1 MHFKFPDMFYLL
13 RKAHLLQLIV
23 GIIAL
28 LWCGVMIFIKPL
40 DVSLLNNSLFCSV
53 AFSQWAIS
61 HPVGTQ
67 FLVLLLLLLQGAMLF
82 HYVRTCGFLDE
93 ENALSI
99 LFFCAFSLGMGI
111 FLPFTPA
118 WFTNTA
124 TLAVL
129 NLSNR
134 AFSSNSKTTL
144 LLAGIVLGIAT
155 LFDPTALLLLG
166 FFILYILINQIDKLR
181 DLLATLCGVLTPY
194 LYLLAYHY
202 FAGSLHA
209 YLHSFSQ
216 FHLYFPL
223 FTQTHFSIYTLIALP
238 LTLLLTIYVIFRLK
252 VLYNNRLILIRR
264 RFLMLCILFFFNIAM
279 LLSANTP
286 FPYSLYY
293 LLIPITVFTISFIPV
308 RNFAIS
314 TEILLTLLT
323 ASLVIMGRF

>member
-1 MHFKFPDMFYLL
+1 MFYLL

-23 GIIAL
+23 GVIAL

-40 DVSLLNNSLFCSV
+40 DVSLLNNSLPCSV
-53 AFSQWAIS
+53 ALSQWMTA

-67 FLVLLLLLLQGAMLF
+67 FWVLLLLLLQGAMLF

-111 FLPFTPA
+111 FLPLTPA

-134 AFSSNSKTTL
+134 ALSSNSKAPL

-155 LFDPTALLLLG
+155 LFDLTALLLLV
-166 FFILYILINQIDKLR
+166 FFILYVLIHQIDKLR

-194 LYLLAYHY
+194 LYLLAHHY
-202 FAGSLHA
+202 FANSLPT

-216 FHLYFPL
+216 LHLHFPL
-223 FTQTHFSIYTLIALP
+223 FTQTHYSLYALIAMP
-238 LTLLLTIYVIFRLK
+238 LGLLLTVYVMFRLK
-252 VLYNNRLILIRR
+252 VLYSNKLIIIRR
-264 RFLMLCILFFFNIAM
+264 RFLLLCILFCFNLAM
-279 LLSANTP
+279 VLTSNVT
-286 FPYSLYY
+286 FPLSLYY
-293 LLIPITVFTISFIPV
+293 LIIPITVFTISFIPA

-314 TEILLTLLT
+314 SEILLALLT
-323 ASLVIMGRF
+323 ASFVVMARL

>member
-1 MHFKFPDMFYLL
+1 MFYLL

-23 GIIAL
+23 GVIAL

-40 DVSLLNNSLFCSV
+40 DVSLLNNSLPCSV
-53 AFSQWAIS
+53 ALMQWTMS

-67 FLVLLLLLLQGAMLF
+67 FWVLLLLLLQGAMLF

-99 LFFCAFSLGMGI
+99 LFFCAFLLGMGI
-111 FLPFTPA
+111 FLPLTPA

-134 AFSSNSKTTL
+134 ALSSNSKTPL

-155 LFDPTALLLLG
+155 LFDLTALLLLV
-166 FFILYILINQIDKLR
+166 FFILYVLIHQIDKLR

-194 LYLLAYHY
+194 LYLLAHHY
-202 FAGSLHA
+202 FANSLPT

-216 FHLYFPL
+216 FHLNFPL
-223 FTQTHFSIYTLIALP
+223 FTQTHYSLYTLIALP
-238 LTLLLTIYVIFRLK
+238 LSLLLTVYVMFRLK
-252 VLYNNRLILIRR
+252 VLYSNKLIIIRR
-264 RFLMLCILFFFNIAM
+264 RFLLLCILFCFNLAM
-279 LLSANTP
+279 VLTTNVP
-286 FPYSLYY
+286 FPLSLYY

-314 TEILLTLLT
+314 SEILLALLT
-323 ASLVIMGRF
+323 ASFVVMARM